1 MSNDDIIAKIDM
13 IHQKIKQYIKKR
25 DELTG
30 KLEAL
35 KKREEEIFSDLKEK
49 YGIESIEDLNQEIDK
64 LEREIKEKLEK
75 LEISIKEIENE
86 LYRKYRE

>member
-1 MSNDDIIAKIDM
+1 MSNEDIIAKIDL

-35 KKREEEIFSDLKEK
+35 KKREEEIFLELKEK
-49 YGIESIEDLNQEIDK
+49 YGIESIEELNEEINK
-64 LEREIKEKLEK
+64 LEREIKEKITK
-75 LEISIKEIENE
+75 LEYSIKEIENE
-86 LYRKYRE
+86 LNRKYRE